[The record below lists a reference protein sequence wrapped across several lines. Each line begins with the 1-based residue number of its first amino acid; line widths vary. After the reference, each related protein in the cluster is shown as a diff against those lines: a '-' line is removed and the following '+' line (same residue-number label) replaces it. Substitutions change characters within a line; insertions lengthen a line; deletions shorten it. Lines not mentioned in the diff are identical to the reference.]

1 MVDRKVIRVMVTCK
15 AVADSAVELR
25 GLVGTYWHE
34 NATSDCLW
42 LGDLEAGVLD
52 ACWGCLVKLIKTG
65 RLAALCCLPA
75 DVFTRQ

>member
-34 NATSDCLW
+34 NATSNCLW
-42 LGDLEAGVLD
+42 LGDLEAGVLM
-52 ACWGCLVKLIKTG
+52 
-65 RLAALCCLPA
+65 LAGAVL
-75 DVFTRQ
+75 